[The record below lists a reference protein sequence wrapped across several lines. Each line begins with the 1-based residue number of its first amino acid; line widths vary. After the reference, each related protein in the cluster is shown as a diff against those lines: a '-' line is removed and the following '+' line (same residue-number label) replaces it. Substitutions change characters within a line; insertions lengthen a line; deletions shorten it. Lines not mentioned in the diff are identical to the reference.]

1 MKKINVSLFVVL
13 FALTASACDRTPLRT
28 IVSDGASETAVDTS
42 SATATKTDTV
52 SATQTTTVQT
62 TAVQTASDT
71 ATSTDTVTSI
81 VTTTPTATVTTTATE
96 TQSDTVPV
104 TVSQTAT
111 DTSTSTI
118 TATFEI
124 AVTVD
129 KVDALGNPAEDVR
142 SFGIQFSSPAKDVD
156 LVISTKES
164 GVFHLEHVDYVPG
177 LLYISPGN
185 WAKKLQSDTTY
196 QWSVTANA
204 ASPVIGSTSDVVYG
218 EFTTAYCFIGEY
230 KYHYTPDPKTDG
242 VGRCHGAMM
251 ECIDNGHGSGMLSG
265 AGEVTPYPWGD
276 IAGNGIDDDC
286 NGIIDDG
293 EAYFCPVNDSTIS
306 QGCCMP
312 NGSSFSRPSLSDLT
326 HQPNAYILVKGSNSF
341 VYLYATNDKRYVFTS
356 KDVITSWFTSFDGGQ
371 LGDLQNVCNTV
382 NELSDVELASI
393 TIGGNVTIRPGSD
406 IVKIASDPA
415 LYVVARGKVLRKL
428 ATADLAEKIYP
439 GSSAQRT
446 RVIPEAFFVNYSIGL
461 DVSNASDY
469 DPAAEWAAAD
479 METEAESPVVP

>member
-1 MKKINVSLFVVL
+1 VKKISVSLL
-13 FALTASACDRTPLRT
+13 ATLSALLLGCETSTTNNYYSQTTVEPPPASVSADAGGEPATAATTDSGTASAADTGSVVAIDTQPQVT
-28 IVSDGASETAVDTS
+28 TVTAIST
-42 SATATKTDTV
+42 
-52 SATQTTTVQT
+52 ATQTTT
-62 TAVQTASDT
+62 
-71 ATSTDTVTSI
+71 
-81 VTTTPTATVTTTATE
+81 ATVTTRA
-96 TQSDTVPV
+96 TVPFSILSV
-104 TVSQTAT
+104 
-111 DTSTSTI
+111 
-118 TATFEI
+118 E
-124 AVTVD
+124 VD

-142 SFGIQFSSPAKDVD
+142 SFGIRFNEPAMDVELTVMSISDSDFGHIVHHEYIAHSP
-156 LVISTKES
+156 ES
-164 GVFHLEHVDYVPG
+164 
-177 LLYISPGN
+177 LYISPGN
-185 WAKKLQSDTTY
+185 WSEKLKSNTTY
-196 QWSVTANA
+196 QWVIRANADITVMSGLGSTAN
-204 ASPVIGSTSDVVYG
+204 VTGN
-218 EFTTAYCFIGEY
+218 FTTALCFVGETRHCY
-230 KYHYTPDPKTDG
+230 DGPAGTDG
-242 VGRCHGAMM
+242 VGRCHGATQ
-251 ECIDNGHGSGMLSG
+251 ECVPMSTGFQWDAACPL
-265 AGEVTPYPWGD
+265 GEVLPYQYGD
-276 IAGNGIDDDC
+276 IVGNGIDDDC
-286 NGIIDDG
+286 NGIVDDG

-312 NGSSFSRPSLSDLT
+312 SGSSFSRPSLSDLT

-341 VYLYATNDKRYVFTS
+341 VYLYATNDKRYVFTNE
-356 KDVITSWFTSFDGGQ
+356 DVITSWFTSFDGGQ